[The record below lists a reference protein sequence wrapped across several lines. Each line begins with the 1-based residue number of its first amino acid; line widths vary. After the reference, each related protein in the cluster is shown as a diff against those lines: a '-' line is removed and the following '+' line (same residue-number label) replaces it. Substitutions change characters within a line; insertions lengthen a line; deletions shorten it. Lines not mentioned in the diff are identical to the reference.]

1 MRTMQPGA
9 YIIGETFCNLDG
21 IHEMLMAIGMT
32 MLQASDWMDNNS
44 PERNE
49 CAHGEFLVEVAG
61 RLCYKSFLPGMN
73 ANVTKVREG
82 NDKYIANILKSKHGS
97 VLEHAHV
104 SIAFTNVSRVF
115 THEIVRHRAG
125 CAFSQESLR
134 YVRLDNLGCRRPSIF
149 DNDTFLKEIYDQLGY
164 SPGISGAEMGF
175 DDWKARVQAE
185 VDDAFIKAF
194 TTSETCY
201 KTLCDTFEIDS
212 LKNFDQKK
220 ALTSAF
226 RRVAPIGL
234 TTNIIVTA
242 NHRAWRHMIELRT
255 GPGVEEEMIDV
266 IGQVASRMKTRYSN
280 IYQDMEHVDAS
291 WKFANSKI

>member
-1 MRTMQPGA
+1 MKTVQPGA
-9 YIIGETFCNLDG
+9 YIIGETFCNLAG

-32 MLQASDWMDNNS
+32 MYQASDWMEDNS
-44 PERNE
+44 PEKNE

-82 NDKYIANILKSKHGS
+82 NDKYIANILSSKHGS

-104 SIAFTNVSRVF
+104 SVAFTNVSRVF

-134 YVRLDNLGCRRPSIF
+134 YVRLDNLGCRTPSIF
-149 DNDTFLKEIYDQLGY
+149 YDDTFLTGIYNQLGY
-164 SPGISGAEMGF
+164 NGAGMSF
-175 DDWKARVQAE
+175 ADWKTRVQE
-185 VDDAFIKAF
+185 ETTDAFVKAF
-194 TTSETCY
+194 TTSEECY
-201 KTLCDTFEIDS
+201 RTLCNTFEIDN
-212 LKNFDQKK
+212 LKDFNKKK

-255 GPGVEEEMIDV
+255 GSGVEEEMIDV
-266 IGQVASRMKTRYSN
+266 IGMVAAQMKTRYSN
-280 IYQDMEHVDAS
+280 IYQDMEHADGS
-291 WKFANSKI
+291 WFFANSKI

>member
-1 MRTMQPGA
+1 MKTMQPGA
-9 YIIGETFCNLDG
+9 YIIGETYCNLDS
-21 IHEMLMAIGMT
+21 IHEMLMALGMT
-32 MLQASDWMDNNS
+32 IYQASDWMDNNS
-44 PERNE
+44 PEKNK
-49 CAHGEFLVEVAG
+49 CAQGEFLAEVAG

-97 VLEHAHV
+97 VLEHASV
-104 SIAFTNVSRVF
+104 SIAFTNISRVF

-134 YVRLDNLGCRRPSIF
+134 YVRLDNLGCRAPSIF
-149 DNDTFLKEIYDQLGY
+149 DNDAFLQGIYDQLGY
-164 SPGISGAEMGF
+164 EGIQLSFA
-175 DDWKARVQAE
+175 DWKVRVQEE
-185 VDDAFIKAF
+185 VNDTFIKAF
-194 TTSETCY
+194 TTSEACY
-201 KTLCDTFEIDS
+201 KALCETFEIDN
-212 LKNFDQKK
+212 LKDFEQKK

-255 GPGVEEEMIDV
+255 GPGVEEEMVDV
-266 IGQVASRMKTRYSN
+266 IGMVAALMKTRYSN

>member
-1 MRTMQPGA
+1 MKTVQPGA

-21 IHEMLMAIGMT
+21 IHEMLMALGMT
-32 MLQASDWMDNNS
+32 VYQASDWMDNNS
-44 PERNE
+44 PAVGE

-82 NDKYIANILKSKHGS
+82 NQKYIANILKSKHGS
-97 VLEHAHV
+97 VLEHVHV
-104 SIAFTNVSRVF
+104 SVAFTNVSRVF

-134 YVRLDNLGCRRPSIF
+134 YVRLDNLGCRAPSIF
-149 DNDTFLKEIYDQLGY
+149 DNDTFLQSIYDQLGY
-164 SPGISGAEMGF
+164 GVSAVGMDF
-175 DDWKARVQAE
+175 TDWKGRVQEE
-185 VDDAFIKAF
+185 VQDAFVKAF
-194 TTSETCY
+194 TTSEACY
-201 KTLCDTFEIDS
+201 KALCEIFEIDN
-212 LKNFDQKK
+212 LKDFEQKK

-266 IGQVASRMKTRYSN
+266 IGMVAAQMKNRYAN